1 MRLKRCI
8 VASVLVVSFCLPSP
22 AQQSVGGSIA
32 EEVVKTALERNQ
44 EFLAARERVA
54 EAEALLRQAGIRPV
68 PTIEVESST
77 GRILGSRASRS
88 FPPRTSTLSKLPE
101 NVQSGSPWLKK
112 ASLLRRPRFARENGS

>member
-44 EFLAARERVA
+44 EFLAARERVV

-68 PTIEVESST
+68 PTISGCCAGGIQATVPAMYAGLKRRSCSIGNSR
-77 GRILGSRASRS
+77 GRWASVS
-88 FPPRTSTLSKLPE
+88 FSQICQR
-101 NVQSGSPWLKK
+101 
-112 ASLLRRPRFARENGS
+112 